1 MVASLSLNLQA
12 KTKRKIMK
20 KFNLLAAGL
29 FLAGTFTMISCGGG
43 SQQSK
48 DDQEQ
53 EQKQMKEADTKQT
66 KEEED
71 KEADEDQNVV
81 DKTSV
86 EGKVEVTVNTPGE
99 SMQEMRYDV
108 DVIKANSGQQVKL
121 TLNNPAEAEA
131 MKHNF
136 VIVKKADAKSVAKAG
151 LEAGKEQGY
160 LPEDSDKIYAASEL
174 VDPGRQTTFEFSLD
188 AAGKYEFICTYPGHY
203 PLMKGKIVVD

>member
-1 MVASLSLNLQA
+1 
-12 KTKRKIMK
+12 MK
-20 KFNLLAAGL
+20 KFNLLAIGL
-29 FLAGTFTMISCGGG
+29 FLAGTFTMVNCGGG

-53 EQKQMKEADTKQT
+53 EQKQMKEEDTKQP
-66 KEEED
+66 KEEEKD
-71 KEADEDQNVV
+71 KEADEDQKVV
-81 DKTSV
+81 DKTSM
-86 EGKVEVTVNTPGE
+86 EGKVEITVNTPGE

-108 DVIKANSGQQVKL
+108 DVIKINSGQQVKL

-136 VIVKKADAKSVAKAG
+136 VIVKKSDAKSVAKAG

-174 VDPGRQTTFEFSLD
+174 VDPGQQTTLEFNLD
-188 AAGKYEFICTYPGHY
+188 KAGKYEFICTYPGHY
-203 PLMKGKIVVD
+203 PLMKGKIVVE